1 MFWVVFFLFGLPCPS
16 SSVQVVELKK
26 KLKALSAES
35 QQQAEELAVW
45 RLASQTAPIFDLQDE
60 VSILS
65 QSQSIQQTTGEMTQS
80 QGLTSTVQPPC
91 PAVQESRGSVAIIRE
106 DELLL
111 SCSSNKL
118 QGHMLITR

>member
-1 MFWVVFFLFGLPCPS
+1 M
-16 SSVQVVELKK
+16 
-26 KLKALSAES
+26 
-35 QQQAEELAVW
+35 W

-65 QSQSIQQTTGEMTQS
+65 QSQSIQQTAAEMTQS
-80 QGLTSTVQPPC
+80 QGLTSTVQPPY
-91 PAVQESRGSVAIIRE
+91 PAVQESRGGVAIIRE

>member
-1 MFWVVFFLFGLPCPS
+1 MGFFWFGLPCPS
-16 SSVQVVELKK
+16 SSVQVVELKM

-45 RLASQTAPIFDLQDE
+45 RLASQTAPIFELQDE

-80 QGLTSTVQPPC
+80 QGLTSTVQPPY